1 MPFTEI
7 YSRSECFT
15 VDLFFLQYMCMRYI
29 MISMQNIKHL
39 DILPVVVL

>member
-1 MPFTEI
+1 MI
-7 YSRSECFT
+7 Y
-15 VDLFFLQYMCMRYI
+15 FFLQYMGMRYI